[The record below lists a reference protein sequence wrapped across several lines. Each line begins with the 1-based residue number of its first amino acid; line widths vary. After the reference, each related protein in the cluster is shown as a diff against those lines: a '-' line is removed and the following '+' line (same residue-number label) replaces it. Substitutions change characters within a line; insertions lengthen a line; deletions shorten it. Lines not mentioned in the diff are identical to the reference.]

1 MLRRTLNRRT
11 NMSVL
16 LRHFTTDTHHQIKRI
31 VLQTKSLL
39 LLGWSLCGL
48 LPALYA
54 QKPQVQW
61 ASKLLEF
68 SSEHSENAWSARQV
82 LGPPNAMPQ
91 GGDSPTAWAPKFG
104 KGIQYVKVGFKDP
117 MPIRQVAIVE
127 NFNPGAI
134 MNVYAYDTEGKEY
147 LLRSFQPDFKA
158 PSFRI
163 LSVTVPV
170 TPYAVA
176 SVKVELNNG
185 IIKGKNTLDAIAISD
200 SEQPI
205 ETDVY
210 LSEEVSWYRNPI
222 RLSHH
227 INSEHN
233 EFKPLVSPDGQTLY
247 FVRAYHPDNVG
258 GISDKEDIWISTYD
272 PIEAQWRPA
281 QNPGT
286 PLNTAASNQVA
297 SVLPDGNLALINYVY
312 VPGSEYN
319 PDESLPGASISLR
332 DTSGKWGFPRKVDIQ
347 QSQNRSEKQDHFL
360 SNSGQLLLLSAER
373 DHTEG
378 MRDLYVSFLNKD
390 GSWSSP
396 QSLGPTVNTAGDE
409 SAPFL
414 AADNRTLYFSSNGFP
429 SYGRADIY
437 VTRRLGEGWQDWTK
451 PANLGP
457 LINTEVNDTY
467 FSMDAA
473 GERAYFTRRTD
484 DRTYED
490 IYSVQL
496 APSHRP
502 LPVAF
507 VSGKILSKADGRP
520 LAATITCEN
529 LSTGKRE
536 AIATTNPA
544 TGTYTLVLPAGID
557 YGLVARAP
565 GHLPTS
571 QHVNLTEQLVPERI
585 SRDVF
590 AVPDEVGQ
598 VLFLNNVFFEPLAST
613 YHPTSAYEL
622 DRLAQ
627 YLRQNPRAEVVI
639 TGHTSGEAE
648 AARGESLPLSR
659 AKAVGAYLRGRG
671 IKKKR
676 ITEKGYGGDMVAST
690 ARISTSTETI
700 RINGLVDVLIIR
712 K

>member
-1 MLRRTLNRRT
+1 
-11 NMSVL
+11 MSAAFRPFVAGTIHRVGRMAANIKCIGL
-16 LRHFTTDTHHQIKRI
+16 LCA
-31 VLQTKSLL
+31 
-39 LLGWSLCGL
+39 GLCGFS
-48 LPALYA
+48 PVLYA

-68 SSEHSENAWSARQV
+68 SSEHSESAWSARQV

-104 KGIQYVKVGFKDP
+104 KGIQHIKVSFEDP

-147 LLRSFQPDFKA
+147 LLRSFQPDFQA
-158 PSFRI
+158 PPFRI
-163 LSVTVPV
+163 LAVTVPV

-176 SVKVELNNG
+176 AVKVELNNG
-185 IIKGKNTLDAIAISD
+185 LVKGKNTLDAIAISS

-222 RLSHH
+222 RLSYHV
-227 INSEHN
+227 NSEYN
-233 EFKPLVSPDGQTLY
+233 ELKPLISPDGQTLY
-247 FVRAYHPDNVG
+247 FVRAYHPDNAG

-272 PIEAQWRPA
+272 PLESQWREA
-281 QNPGT
+281 SNPGA

-297 SVLPDGNLALINYVY
+297 SVLPDGNLVLLNYVY

-332 DTSGKWGFPRKVDIQ
+332 DTSGQWGFARKIDIQ
-347 QSQNRSEKQDHFL
+347 QSLNRSEKQDHFL
-360 SNSGQLLLLSAER
+360 SNSGQFLLLSAER
-373 DHTEG
+373 DDTQG

-390 GSWSSP
+390 GSWSPP
-396 QSLGPTVNTAGDE
+396 QNLGPTVNTAGDE

-437 VTRRLGEGWQDWTK
+437 VTRRLGEGWQNWTK

-457 LINTEVNDTY
+457 LINTDVNDTY
-467 FSMDAA
+467 FSMDAV

-496 APSHRP
+496 APNHCP

-544 TGTYTLVLPAGID
+544 TGAYTLVLPAGID

-571 QHVNLTEQLVPERI
+571 HHVNLTEQLASERI
-585 SRDVF
+585 GRDIF

-598 VLFLNNVFFEPLAST
+598 VLFLNNVFFEPLADR
-613 YHPTSAYEL
+613 YHPTSAHEL

-627 YLRQNPRAEVVI
+627 YLRQNPKAEVVI

-648 AARGESLPLSR
+648 AVRGEALALAR
-659 AKAVGAYLRGRG
+659 AKAVGTYLRGRG
-671 IKKKR
+671 VKKKR

-700 RINGLVDVLIIR
+700 RINGLVDVLLIR